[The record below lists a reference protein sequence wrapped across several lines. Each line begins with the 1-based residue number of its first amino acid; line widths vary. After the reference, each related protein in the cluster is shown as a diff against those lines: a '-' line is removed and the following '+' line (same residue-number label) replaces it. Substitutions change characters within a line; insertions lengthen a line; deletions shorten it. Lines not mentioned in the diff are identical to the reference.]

1 VIAPVDP
8 DRDHVPDLKSVDSL
22 MDVLALSFLGIMS
35 NVLDF
40 RTYRY
45 PERAAD
51 EPLTDDENELMKAYD
66 LNAMNRMERTLC
78 MYVRAMGWK
87 IQEWVKRHYAL
98 ENADGEPGNLDSF
111 IMGRGYNAHM
121 ICAILQYKLQAD
133 LQKVKGAPGCTYER
147 LKSQIDR
154 VVIPNSILGREV
166 EMRLR
171 SKDHT
176 LNMDQDVRGL
186 KLNLYSAPVKPKNS
200 LSTKELIAMGESVAD
215 DDYRAGVEGNFK
227 LPRSPDFGI
236 GFTWDLRFVLMF
248 FSLFRARGRPSY
260 LHEEA

>member
-1 VIAPVDP
+1 
-8 DRDHVPDLKSVDSL
+8 
-22 MDVLALSFLGIMS
+22 M
-35 NVLDF
+35 
-40 RTYRY
+40 
-45 PERAAD
+45 
-51 EPLTDDENELMKAYD
+51 
-66 LNAMNRMERTLC
+66 
-78 MYVRAMGWK
+78 
-87 IQEWVKRHYAL
+87 
-98 ENADGEPGNLDSF
+98 
-111 IMGRGYNAHM
+111 GYNVHM
-121 ICAILQYKLQAD
+121 ISAILQYKLQAD
-133 LQKVKGAPGCTYER
+133 LQKVEGAPGCTYER

-186 KLNLYSAPVKPKNS
+186 KLKLYSAPVKPKNS

-236 GFTWDLRFVLMF
+236 CFPCDLRFVLMF
-248 FSLFRARGRPSY
+248 VSLFRARGRPSY